1 MIQYIKT
8 VKTEIVMVPQKR
20 KLNLYKCCECGNEF
34 ERLEFSVK
42 DLNKAHCGCKFDYIK
57 DWKYGEILKSRWNGI
72 NRRTANGIY
81 SDPKLQKT
89 GPYVGVTICEDWKN
103 SFKAFYDWSIKNGFE
118 PHLHIDRINPKKG
131 YTPDNC
137 RYVQQ
142 TENNRNG
149 ARSKLDTTRVREIIL
164 LHGIYSNL
172 DIARV
177 YEIDPSTLVNICKG
191 VIWNDVFVK
200 YATEK
205 NKVRLNP
212 IHLLP
217 IKATLVPGTID
228 FEDKVFIEKVL
239 RGNLAFKDDE
249 RYSLYD
255 MKNEYII
262 YSTYD
267 TSKKCLKNFF
277 DLVLVR
283 IKKDDITFD
292 KYLKRKFMHNKDIIN
307 NVRSFINKIIT
318 DDIRKNFVK
327 QFNSTF
333 KLVLK
338 IP

>member
-1 MIQYIKT
+1 MVTELYTIKKIKYPSGQT
-8 VKTEIVMVPQKR
+8 QN
-20 KLNLYKCCECGNEF
+20 LNLYKCECGNKF
-34 ERLEFSVK
+34 ERLATSVR
-42 DLNKAHCGCKFDYIK
+42 DLDKAHCGCKFDYMK
-57 DWKYGEILKSRWNGI
+57 DWKYGEILKSRWRGI
-72 NRRTANGIY
+72 NRRTVNGFCKEAKFQE
-81 SDPKLQKT
+81 S
-89 GPYVGVTICEDWKN
+89 GPYVGITVCEEWRND
-103 SFKAFYDWSIKNGFE
+103 FKTFYNWSIDNGFE
-118 PHLHIDRINPKKG
+118 PHLHIDRIDSKKG
-131 YTPDNC
+131 YSPDNC
-137 RYVQQ
+137 RYVTQ

-149 ARSKLDTTRVREIIL
+149 ARSKLDITRVREVLL

-172 DIARV
+172 DIAKV
-177 YEIDPSTLVNICKG
+177 YGVDPSTLVNICKG

-212 IHLLP
+212 IQLLP
-217 IKATLVPGTID
+217 INATLVPGTID

-239 RGNLAFKDDE
+239 HGDLAFKEGE
-249 RYSLYD
+249 RYRLHD

-267 TSKKCLKNFF
+267 TSKKSLKNFF

-292 KYLKRKFMHNKDIIN
+292 KYLKIKFIHNKDIID

-318 DDIRKNFVK
+318 DDICKNYVK

-338 IP
+338 V